1 MAHGCQAGLHQEACE
16 EVYRDRI
23 LRGSEAYSTKK
34 LGAIGADL
42 GAIASFFEQP
52 WSRLASE
59 LTEPAQ
65 SWLLN
70 EAAFSLRALGRLT
83 EALKPMRSSMDMDV
97 KQQVWKAAAAGT
109 NNLSELE
116 LTLGEL
122 SAAVRYAEQS
132 VAFADRSGDD
142 PSKIGTLTTLAN
154 ALQQAGRRV
163 DALARFREA
172 EKLQAENQPE
182 YPPLYS
188 LQGFQYCDLLLAEP
202 ERFAWLCSLRL
213 GTKNLKL
220 ETVVNACREVEQRV
234 AQTIKIAEENRWL
247 LDIALD
253 HLTLGRAALYRAILE
268 QLKTQSS
275 KLETERARAHLAAV
289 VDGLRRAGVQDYTV
303 CGLLSR
309 AWLRFLESDS
319 STGSTSS
326 PQAGSGQALDGARA
340 DLDKA
345 WQIAERGPMRL
356 LMADIHLHR
365 ARLFRDKE
373 SLAKAAE
380 LIRKCGYW
388 RRKEELADAE
398 EAAKRW

>member
-52 WSRLASE
+52 WSRLTSE

-97 KQQVWKAAAAGT
+97 KQQVWKAAAVGT

-202 ERFAWLCSLRL
+202 SALR
-213 GTKNLKL
+213 GSAVSDL
-220 ETVVNACREVEQRV
+220 E
-234 AQTIKIAEENRWL
+234 
-247 LDIALD
+247 
-253 HLTLGRAALYRAILE
+253 
-268 QLKTQSS
+268 LKT
-275 KLETERARAHLAAV
+275 
-289 VDGLRRAGVQDYTV
+289 
-303 CGLLSR
+303 
-309 AWLRFLESDS
+309 
-319 STGSTSS
+319 
-326 PQAGSGQALDGARA
+326 
-340 DLDKA
+340 
-345 WQIAERGPMRL
+345 
-356 LMADIHLHR
+356 
-365 ARLFRDKE
+365 
-373 SLAKAAE
+373 
-380 LIRKCGYW
+380 
-388 RRKEELADAE
+388 
-398 EAAKRW
+398 